1 MRSIQVVRPGRFRI
15 SRRDSELYSVQ
26 IVSSG
31 SWARA
36 RALDAAGNVLWE
48 QPSTFTGSFWLGG
61 SAPGGIIVEIASD
74 REHEAANL
82 TINWREKGR
91 DIA

>member
-1 MRSIQVVRPGRFRI
+1 MRSIQVVRHGRFRI

-36 RALDAAGNVLWE
+36 RVTDAAARVLWE
-48 QPSTFTGSFWLGG
+48 QPSTFTGSFWLG
-61 SAPGGIIVEIASD
+61 AAAAGGIIVEIASD

-82 TINWREKGR
+82 TINWRERGQ